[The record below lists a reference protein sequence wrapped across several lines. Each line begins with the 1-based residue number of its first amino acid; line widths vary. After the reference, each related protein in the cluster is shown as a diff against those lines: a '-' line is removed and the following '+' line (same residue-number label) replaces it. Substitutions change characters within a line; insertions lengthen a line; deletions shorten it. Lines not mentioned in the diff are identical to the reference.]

1 MMNRLYPIALVAIL
15 LFGYPCATF
24 AQDTVF
30 NRVVTV
36 ERDYQPEVQ
45 EAQAISTTP
54 TFIQYTP
61 QLNPVVYS
69 TYSEPLSIGYN
80 LHALPASKTHFR
92 PNGPDPLNGV
102 LDGAV
107 GHRNSHFLFGYR
119 ILPKNKTSLDLY
131 ANQIGRAHV

>member
-1 MMNRLYPIALVAIL
+1 MNRIYQIALLVIL
-15 LFGYPCATF
+15 LFSYPCATF
-24 AQDTVF
+24 AQDTTF

-45 EAQAISTTP
+45 EAQAISVAP

-80 LHALPASKTHFR
+80 LHANRKPI
-92 PNGPDPLNGV
+92 P
-102 LDGAV
+102 
-107 GHRNSHFLFGYR
+107 Y
-119 ILPKNKTSLDLY
+119 
-131 ANQIGRAHV
+131 

>member
-1 MMNRLYPIALVAIL
+1 MKRIYQIALFAIL
-15 LFGYPCATF
+15 LSYPCATF
-24 AQDTVF
+24 AQDTTF

-80 LHALPASKTHFR
+80 LHALPPSETNFSS
-92 PNGPDPLNGV
+92 PTPLNGIIE
-102 LDGAV
+102 GAA
-107 GHRNSHFLFGYR
+107 GYRNTHLLFGYR
-119 ILPKNKTSLDLY
+119 MKYKKKMSLDLY
-131 ANQIGRAHV
+131 ANHDA